1 MADISEDLLKRLNI
15 DGTLTAKEFASML
28 LFSGD
33 PSSIDDIK
41 ETFRKNFLVKF
52 KKTLDKITPD
62 DIKRIFDPL
71 NLSGLLKDPDSLRN
85 EFKEYKDDLR
95 KFLRK
100 AKAEL
105 EEEKNRSNAKKSK
118 ADDDDDSSPV
128 SGKAIR
134 APRKLKEA
142 ENFVDEKVNTIEFGD
157 NTKRFLTDIFKRSS
171 TAESATM
178 KELGETLGKKL
189 EESGGSDGGGF
200 LSNLLLSGLLMTFW
214 TSHIRPWLEEKFDFM
229 EKLKGTFNALE
240 VFVYRTLPEMIWN
253 SISGISKILGSV
265 AETAIKSIRNL
276 FGKAATEVVAE
287 GAAKA
292 APSTGKA
299 LAEGA
304 VEGTTK
310 AATEAGIEAGGKA
323 AEAAGG
329 KGFLKSIA
337 SGLGKWG
344 VKVASALK
352 FFPIIGGVLSLGFA
366 AQRFKE
372 GDSVGGWIDII
383 GAFGNFLELTPAA
396 PVGLALS
403 WGSIALN
410 ALLDMTTEGATPQ
423 EKSKNKLNAIKNFT
437 GKISKWISDLPWVK
451 SIITAGS
458 GIGEFFEGLMSG
470 SGEQMISGL
479 KTLNNSFLSMI
490 SEPLLAIF
498 ESNSDDPKQ
507 GNNKKF
513 DFAAIRRQ
521 ATVKFLKSILPSSIY
536 NMIAPLLGIGEVE
549 KPDTSSFT
557 NMGDS
562 SNEKTKNKME
572 MYRLESQLKE
582 NTKDNEEREYRKNR
596 LKELKENLTMLDEWD
611 NQYMDKDIRHSIPKK
626 NVYQGVHHS
635 NSTVPLYDGEVS
647 YTPKLSIGNNV
658 IATFDPNDSFK
669 IIAAKQGG
677 EFEKMGKMLVDQFQS
692 VNNQLI
698 KTLTDGMSNLG
709 NSNVNISN
717 SNNASQSNPFTL
729 NTDMILRS
737 RTLYMNSQ
745 RVLS

>member
-105 EEEKNRSNAKKSK
+105 EEEKNKSKPKKSK
-118 ADDDDDSSPV
+118 TDDEDDSSPA

-157 NTKRFLTDIFKRSS
+157 NTKRFLTDIFKKSS
-171 TAESATM
+171 TAESATI

-229 EKLKGTFNALE
+229 GKLKGTFNALE
-240 VFVYRTLPEMIWN
+240 VFVYRTLPEIFLNMGSRIA
-253 SISGISKILGSV
+253 SLAEAAVKFIGGSV
-265 AETAIKSIRNL
+265 SKTATQVAAET
-276 FGKAATEVVAE
+276 T
-287 GAAKA
+287 AKA
-292 APSTGKA
+292 APKTGKA

-310 AATEAGIEAGGKA
+310 ATTEAGIEAVGKA
-323 AEAAGG
+323 GE
-329 KGFLKSIA
+329 KGLLKSISSGIIKGVGKIA
-337 SGLGKWG
+337 ST
-344 VKVASALK
+344 LK
-352 FFPIIGGVLSLGFA
+352 FFPIIGGLLSFGFA
-366 AQRFKE
+366 VKRFQE
-372 GDSVGGWIDII
+372 GDKVGGWIDLI
-383 GAFGNFLELTPAA
+383 GTLGNLMELTPFA

-410 ALLDMTTEGATPQ
+410 ALLDMTTEGSTPEQ
-423 EKSKNKLNAIKNFT
+423 KDENKLDAIINAPANLFKWIKN
-437 GKISKWISDLPWVK
+437 LPWIK
-451 SIITAGS
+451 SLVNLKD
-458 GIGEFFEGLMSG
+458 GLFDFGDGLLSN
-470 SGEQMISGL
+470 SNELTISGL
-479 KTLNNSFLSMI
+479 KRLNDSPLSFLSQ
-490 SEPLLAIF
+490 PLLAIF
-498 ESNSDDPKQ
+498 EANSEKSKNGD
-507 GNNKKF
+507 KKTF

-521 ATVKFLKSILPSSIY
+521 IQVKFLKSILPSRIY
-536 NMIAPLLGIGEVE
+536 DFVAPYLGIGEVE
-549 KPDTSSFT
+549 KPDTMSF
-557 NMGDS
+557 NDFGDS
-562 SNEKTKNKME
+562 LNQRQKNNREINELKK
-572 MYRLESQLKE
+572 QIKE
-582 NTKDNEEREYRKNR
+582 NPNNKEENDYRTNR

-611 NQYMDKDIRHSIPKK
+611 EEYLGKYNRHSTPKK

-647 YTPKLSIGNNV
+647 YTPKLSMGNNV

-669 IIAAKQGG
+669 IVAAKQGG

-717 SNNASQSNPFTL
+717 SNNASQSNPFKL